1 LYRLAHN
8 IDRGFFEKEFGPLY
22 VEKMGRPAL
31 PIRLLAG
38 LHFLRNASGRATNRW
53 WSNSWRTRTGS
64 TSAGSNIFSTRFR
77 WTPTSLVRWRKRIKP
92 EGMEKLLQETIATA
106 QRGDL
111 LRKSDMARVNAD
123 TTVQEKAIAF
133 PTDAR
138 LYHKMRRAL
147 VTAARC
153 EGVEL
158 RQSYERVGK
167 QALLLQGRYGYAR
180 QPKRSKRETK
190 RLRTYLGRVMRD
202 IRRKCPK
209 PEGRLSNLL
218 STAERHDLYVLTY
231 LRVFLLIVP

>member
-1 LYRLAHN
+1 
-8 IDRGFFEKEFGPLY
+8 
-22 VEKMGRPAL
+22 
-31 PIRLLAG
+31 
-38 LHFLRNASGRATNRW
+38 
-53 WSNSWRTRTGS
+53 
-64 TSAGSNIFSTRFR
+64 
-77 WTPTSLVRWRKRIKP
+77 VRWGKRIKP

-147 VTAARC
+147 VTAARR
-153 EGVEL
+153 EGIEL

-167 QALLLQGRYGYAR
+167 QALLQQGRYGHAR

-190 RLRTYLGRVMRD
+190 RLRTYRAV
-202 IRRKCPK
+202 
-209 PEGRLSNLL
+209 
-218 STAERHDLYVLTY
+218 
-231 LRVFLLIVP
+231 